1 MYRVLI
7 TDEMIKDSETYS
19 QEMEDEG
26 IDENLKSVKLNPV
39 NDKLNLEP
47 YQNYLNAI
55 ADNYKYILQLLPSQF
70 DNEQNSFAQYAV
82 NLNEKFYNRN
92 GNETFFYDIVISYM
106 RYSKLARKKML
117 PYLEKYGFNTC
128 VYCNAAEGDI
138 DHFYD
143 KATYPFLCTSF
154 FNLVPCC
161 SSCNGKGKKAN
172 RHICFSPYIENTQI
186 PKVEKNPF
194 EFVFDIKNIG
204 GVCKNKNDI
213 KFVFIE
219 KEWMGDKCLYG
230 QATMLKSYKDIFKIE
245 ACYEKKRNYIKDVLN
260 DRRFQD
266 YWQNKTASAVS
277 EDRLKPEP
285 DEENKI
291 NILRVESLN
300 YEDVHKRELMKFL
313 LDLGKYIGFIP
324 K

>member
-7 TDEMIKDSETYS
+7 TDEMIKDSAAFS
-19 QEMEDEG
+19 KEMKDEG
-26 IDENLKSVKLNPV
+26 IDDNLRELVLEPV
-39 NDKLNLEP
+39 NEQLNLEP
-47 YQNYLNAI
+47 YTNYLNAI
-55 ADNYKYILQLLPSQF
+55 ADNYEHILQLLPSQF
-70 DNEQNSFAQYAV
+70 DSEQNSFAQYAI

-92 GNETFFYDIVISYM
+92 GNETFFYDLVISYM
-106 RYSKLARKKML
+106 RYYKSARKKML

-128 VYCNAAEGDI
+128 VYCNAAEGDV
-138 DHFYD
+138 DHYYD

-172 RHICFSPYIENTQI
+172 RKICFYPYIEKKQLS
-186 PKVEKNPF
+186 KVKKNPF
-194 EFVFDIKNIG
+194 EFVFDIKNMG
-204 GVCKNKNDI
+204 EVCKNKDDI
-213 KFVFIE
+213 KFVFEE
-219 KEWMGDKCLYG
+219 KEWMGDKCPYG
-230 QATMLKSYKDIFKIE
+230 QATERKSYKDIFKIE
-245 ACYEKKRNYIKDVLN
+245 ASYKKKRNFVQDVLN
-260 DRRFQD
+260 DDRFQD

-277 EDRLKPEP
+277 GGRLKPEP
-285 DEENKI
+285 EEKKKI